1 MTQML
6 NVFQVMTDRV
16 AFVGVAGVEMG
27 KHALVSD
34 LSYSFSFGEF
44 GFFCQCSTILFQHL
58 EHFYC
63 RISFYYTCSSSVTCY
78 LKTKLVEHH
87 TYYLLMVQG
96 FAEPDRIFLTFQIC
110 NNAYL

>member
-16 AFVGVAGVEMG
+16 AFVEVAGVEMG

-34 LSYSFSFGEF
+34 LSSSFSLGEF
-44 GFFCQCSTILFQHL
+44 GFFCQCSIILFQHL

-63 RISFYYTCSSSVTCY
+63 WISWYYTLRALRVLHVISRQNLSSNTLITFSWFKVL
-78 LKTKLVEHH
+78 LK
-87 TYYLLMVQG
+87 
-96 FAEPDRIFLTFQIC
+96 QI
-110 NNAYL
+110 AYF